1 MFQRGTRSW
10 RFSHGSDQAPHAL
23 LFVRD
28 SLGLPVG
35 AGPGNPPRL
44 DGDVPDLAGRLDERT
59 RREAGQQWPAWW
71 RDVLTR
77 DGAMNLR
84 DGGTNDPPPPA
95 GAMVLRAR
103 EMARLRR
110 EFIDP
115 PEWHSLSDRP
125 ALQAAARACYTDGCR
140 WADAALHPVHREGAD
155 SPIFEWHVV
164 RDAAEA
170 AAAELGVDIGD
181 INGRAIVLA
190 VTGRW
195 HALLAPGLAACSVSD
210 ALDPR
215 SAAAILRETFSS
227 WVTR

>member
-71 RDVLTR
+71 RDVLAR

-103 EMARLRR
+103 ETRLLSVFRGFAGGSFLTCWFALGECGNCALAGVAGRR
-110 EFIDP
+110 V
-115 PEWHSLSDRP
+115 
-125 ALQAAARACYTDGCR
+125 AGCR
-140 WADAALHPVHREGAD
+140 M
-155 SPIFEWHVV
+155 S
-164 RDAAEA
+164 
-170 AAAELGVDIGD
+170 
-181 INGRAIVLA
+181 GR
-190 VTGRW
+190 
-195 HALLAPGLAACSVSD
+195 
-210 ALDPR
+210 
-215 SAAAILRETFSS
+215 
-227 WVTR
+227 

>member
-28 SLGLPVG
+28 SLSLPVG
-35 AGPGNPPRL
+35 SGPGNPPRL
-44 DGDVPDLAGRLDERT
+44 AGDVPDLTGRLDERT
-59 RREAGQQWPAWW
+59 RREAAQQWPAWW

-77 DGAMNLR
+77 EGSMNPR
-84 DGGTNDPPPPA
+84 DSGTNRPGPPA
-95 GAMVLRAR
+95 EAMVLRAC

-115 PEWHSLSDRP
+115 PEWGSLSDRP
-125 ALQAAARACYTDGCR
+125 ALRAAARACYTDGCR
-140 WADAALHPVHREGAD
+140 WADTALLPVQRESAD

-170 AAAELGVDIGD
+170 TAADLGVDIGD